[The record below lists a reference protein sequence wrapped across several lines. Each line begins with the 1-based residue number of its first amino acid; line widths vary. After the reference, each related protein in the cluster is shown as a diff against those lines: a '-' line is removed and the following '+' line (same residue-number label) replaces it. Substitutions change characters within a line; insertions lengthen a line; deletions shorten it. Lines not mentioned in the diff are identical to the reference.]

1 MSYFLV
7 RNIFEK
13 FLNWANFYELF
24 EISDIIFEA
33 FILMSAAVLSDKV
46 PRRAEKLNR
55 NEVKTFSGPEF

>member
-1 MSYFLV
+1 MKNSWIEQ
-7 RNIFEK
+7 IFM
-13 FLNWANFYELF
+13 N
-24 EISDIIFEA
+24 EISDIVFEA